1 MMKYVKLF
9 ETFKVDERAPDYDEA
24 NFNLDK
30 IFGDD
35 QESIETFQ
43 EIEDRNDVNDMIDYI
58 NNWGDEEEM
67 GRYGITTAAHIK
79 KFAKS
84 ILESVNEGR
93 YQDAYGWKGN
103 WLGTK
108 TTRAFDKTLS
118 KPNLPEHKIQKELSK
133 VDAGTVISIG
143 QIDHEKLGKNEW
155 TTPEPMQGSGN
166 WDMWPESRKG
176 IATDEHLA
184 SMIWDTYQ
192 TQNYTI
198 TKVLKVGKY
207 DSLKDAGITESIKR
221 VSKTFASFK
230 NSLEDSKNLNHE
242 FSHLSEGRKF
252 AKAVNDAREQGLEE
266 FEFNGKTYP
275 VKEKKEKVVKEKEER
290 IEESNNVWPAPG
302 INKQV
307 AHKMLFENN
316 STVHGLLSKITE
328 DVGDWTLE
336 MELEKNPKAAVV
348 FWEPGMKG
356 DTNTTDLKDARL
368 YLHNFYSMTA
378 AKNYHGLIVKML
390 NHPSFKDNPN
400 PRDKNRNQFPEQM
413 NGDMSNVK
421 VMMMK
426 DFVKKYPKATK
437 AIAEWPGAM
446 WDESPWS
453 YMYDRY
459 FNANATKFKL

>member
-43 EIEDRNDVNDMIDYI
+43 DIEDNGDVEDMIDFI
-58 NNWGDEEEM
+58 NNWGDEEEL
-67 GRYGITTAAHIK
+67 GRYGITTSAHIK

-108 TTRAFDKTLS
+108 RTRAFDKTLS

-143 QIDHEKLGKNEW
+143 QIDHEKLGKNKW
-155 TTPEPMQGSGN
+155 TTPEPMEGSGN

-184 SMIWDTYQ
+184 TMIWDTGFQ
-192 TQNYTI
+192 SRNNYTI
-198 TKVLKVGKY
+198 TKVLKMKGY
-207 DSLKDAGITESIKR
+207 DSLADAGITESIN
-221 VSKTFASFK
+221 T
-230 NSLEDSKNLNHE
+230 H
-242 FSHLSEGRKF
+242 
-252 AKAVNDAREQGLEE
+252 
-266 FEFNGKTYP
+266 P
-275 VKEKKEKVVKEKEER
+275 V
-290 IEESNNVWPAPG
+290 PG
-302 INKQV
+302 ISKHV

-316 STVHGLLSKITE
+316 NKVHGLLPMTE

-336 MELEKNPKAAVV
+336 MELEKNPEAAVT
-348 FWEPGMKG
+348 FWEPAMKG
-356 DTNTTDLKDARL
+356 DTRYTDMKDARL
-368 YLHNFYSMTA
+368 YLHNFYNMKA
-378 AKNYHGLIVKML
+378 AKNFQGMVIKML
-390 NHPSFKDNPN
+390 THPSFKDNPN
-400 PRDKNRNQFPEQM
+400 PRDKSGQQFPEQM

-437 AIAEWPGAM
+437 AVAEWPGAM

-459 FNANATKFKL
+459 FNAKATKFIR